1 MDKTFKKHGGFGED
15 LRGEAAALAW
25 LKAAENQGG
34 IPAARVISAFQDS
47 LVEERIITCAPT
59 APTARKA
66 GAALAKTH
74 AAGAAWYGCPP
85 PNWNGKGYVI
95 SGVCTPVVSRENS
108 YDSWGAF
115 FAHVRLEPLMQC
127 ARDRHVLSSSN
138 IKVLEQVCTRLERG
152 DFDAPQPAL
161 VEEACKA
168 PNIACAR
175 IHGDL
180 WAGNLLWDANPA
192 NPVGATLI
200 DPMAH
205 GGHAETDIAM
215 LALFGCAYLK
225 EIVEGYESFS
235 PLADGWQERIALH
248 QLSPLLLHCAL
259 FGSGYVYETMRAA
272 EQYI

>member
-1 MDKTFKKHGGFGED
+1 MSKTFEKHGGFNED
-15 LRGEAAALAW
+15 LRAEAAALSW

-34 IPAARVISAFQDS
+34 IPAVTVISASQDT
-47 LVEERIITCAPT
+47 LVEERIATTAPT
-59 APTARKA
+59 AQTARKA
-66 GAALAKTH
+66 GEALAKTH

-85 PNWNGKGYVI
+85 PGWQGKGYVI
-95 SGVCTPVVSRENS
+95 SGVCTPVVAHKDT
-108 YDSWGAF
+108 YATWGAF
-115 FAHVRLEPLMQC
+115 FAHERLEPLMRYT
-127 ARDRHVLSSSN
+127 RDKHVLHTDQ
-138 IKVLEQVCTRLERG
+138 IKVLERVCTRLERG
-152 DFDAPQPAL
+152 DFDAPQPEL
-161 VEEACKA
+161 VEHTCATSHMT
-168 PNIACAR
+168 CAR

-192 NPVGATLI
+192 NPIGAILI

-225 EIVEGYESFS
+225 EFIQGYESVS

-272 EQYI
+272 EQYL